1 MQELQCADCIMNFLE
16 TERDSHVR
24 DYIFELLFDDS
35 FSITKHILQSLL
47 SYSISLEAQNTLEC
61 ISKWIIINIGN
72 EIMQSIFNQ
81 LIRDHFLLSL
91 DDNEYP
97 PQNLVNLA
105 RIAPLFASLFIT
117 VILDMLPNNL
127 INNHEKCLTKLFNL
141 FDIWISRDPILAVL
155 AYKTN
160 ISHTS
165 AYLFNPLPGLM
176 YVSVIHPVK
185 VALICF
191 QDHKNESQKPLSN
204 KEKIASLKKIESCK
218 QNAKILDDL
227 SSKVHFISI
236 KLIKDLES
244 AGLNMNSS
252 EAFKLLNIKHVESV
266 NRVFEELNQA
276 IYSNQSCSC
285 FHSAKSL
292 IALREDCLDRI
303 AQLFEVCFRHG
314 FISCRKQ
321 EVKQMFSG
329 FQETRSAGNEDLL
342 TMVLNSE

>member
-1 MQELQCADCIMNFLE
+1 
-16 TERDSHVR
+16 
-24 DYIFELLFDDS
+24 
-35 FSITKHILQSLL
+35 
-47 SYSISLEAQNTLEC
+47 
-61 ISKWIIINIGN
+61 
-72 EIMQSIFNQ
+72 
-81 LIRDHFLLSL
+81 
-91 DDNEYP
+91 
-97 PQNLVNLA
+97 
-105 RIAPLFASLFIT
+105 
-117 VILDMLPNNL
+117 
-127 INNHEKCLTKLFNL
+127 LTKLFNL

-303 AQLFEVCFRHG
+303 GKSFIIYKVFLVSFWINDSIFKTKIAQLFEVCFRHG

>member
-117 VILDMLPNNL
+117 VILDMLP
-127 INNHEKCLTKLFNL
+127 K
-141 FDIWISRDPILAVL
+141 
-155 AYKTN
+155 
-160 ISHTS
+160 
-165 AYLFNPLPGLM
+165 
-176 YVSVIHPVK
+176 
-185 VALICF
+185 
-191 QDHKNESQKPLSN
+191 
-204 KEKIASLKKIESCK
+204 
-218 QNAKILDDL
+218 
-227 SSKVHFISI
+227 
-236 KLIKDLES
+236 
-244 AGLNMNSS
+244 
-252 EAFKLLNIKHVESV
+252 
-266 NRVFEELNQA
+266 
-276 IYSNQSCSC
+276 
-285 FHSAKSL
+285 
-292 IALREDCLDRI
+292 
-303 AQLFEVCFRHG
+303 
-314 FISCRKQ
+314 
-321 EVKQMFSG
+321 
-329 FQETRSAGNEDLL
+329 
-342 TMVLNSE
+342 